1 MTQAGT
7 HQGYIRM
14 ALMGTAFIGL
24 TVVLI
29 VFQPGSKRQAQVTI
43 VSDTGDTS
51 VTREAGL
58 LDDLTVVTAQS
69 DQATPKAP
77 QVTPASRETASTDGQ
92 RSAGT
97 VENPPTNLRDMT
109 FSAISQVKSATTGQ
123 APAPGQPGSLLHSV
137 VQRSMSTNAP
147 AAGQPSPTRA
157 DALREA
163 TGADDSPEAQTY
175 QVRTGDTLVSIARA
189 VYGDANMSTHLFTT
203 NAEIMARPDSLTP
216 GMVLT
221 LPAPVPTTSGN

>member
-29 VFQPGSKRQAQVTI
+29 VFQPGSSRQAQVSI
-43 VSDTGDTS
+43 VSDTVDTS
-51 VTREAGL
+51 VTRDAAR
-58 LDDLTVVTAQS
+58 LDDLNAVTAQ
-69 DQATPKAP
+69 AEETAPKTR
-77 QVTPASRETASTDGQ
+77 QVTPVNQDPPGTDGQ
-92 RSAGT
+92 RPAVT
-97 VENPPTNLRDMT
+97 ADHQPTNLRDMT

-137 VQRSMSTNAP
+137 VQRSMSTDAP
-147 AAGQPSPTRA
+147 AAGQPTPPRSEPLHA
-157 DALREA
+157 A
-163 TGADDSPEAQTY
+163 TGADDSPGSRTY
-175 QVRTGDTLVSIARA
+175 QVRTGDTLVAIAEA
-189 VYGDANMSTHLFTT
+189 LYGDANMSTHLFMNNT
-203 NAEIMARPDSLTP
+203 EIMPRPDSLTP

-221 LPAPVPTTSGN
+221 LPAPVATTSGN